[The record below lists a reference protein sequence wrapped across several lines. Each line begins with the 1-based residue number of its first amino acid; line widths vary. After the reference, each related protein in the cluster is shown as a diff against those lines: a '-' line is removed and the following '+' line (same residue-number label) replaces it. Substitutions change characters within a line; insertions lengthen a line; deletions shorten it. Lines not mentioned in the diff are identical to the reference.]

1 MRGRVSSKLVQDVAP
16 TFLEVRFMQSIP
28 GTNPAA
34 FLSYAL
40 VTELIDTLVSQGV
53 MSRVGVNNMLRRILS
68 TIGTMNRG
76 PSSEAADI
84 LRQWIKRIPAD

>member
-1 MRGRVSSKLVQDVAP
+1 
-16 TFLEVRFMQSIP
+16 MQSIP

-53 MSRVGVNNMLRRILS
+53 MSRVEVNNMLRRILS
-68 TIGTMNRG
+68 TIGTMNHSFALLARA
-76 PSSEAADI
+76 SATFS
-84 LRQWIKRIPAD
+84 

>member
-1 MRGRVSSKLVQDVAP
+1 
-16 TFLEVRFMQSIP
+16 MQTPP
-28 GTNPAA
+28 GTSPAA

-53 MSRVGVNNMLRRILS
+53 MSKVEVNNMLNRILS

-76 PSSEAADI
+76 ASKEAADI
-84 LRQWIKRIPAD
+84 LREWIKRNPVK